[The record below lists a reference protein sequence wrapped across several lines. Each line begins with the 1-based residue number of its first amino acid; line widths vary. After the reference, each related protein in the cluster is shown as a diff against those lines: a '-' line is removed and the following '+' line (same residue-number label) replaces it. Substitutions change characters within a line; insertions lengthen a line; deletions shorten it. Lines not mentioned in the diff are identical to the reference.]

1 MAPPAEQIPAP
12 ATVPA
17 AAEAP
22 VFDRTAPVELAS
34 AVGLE
39 VDQEARQVR
48 VDGGVVDLLP
58 TEYDLLVELLGSG
71 RRTRSRADLVLA
83 LRGESHVTTYVV
95 TEADRHAV
103 ALHIAHLRTKLGD
116 TGSRPRFIETVE
128 GVGYRMVVS

>member
-1 MAPPAEQIPAP
+1 MDTGFRVYKL
-12 ATVPA
+12 ATSNLKPWQPGEHLA
-17 AAEAP
+17 A
-22 VFDRTAPVELAS
+22 
-34 AVGLE
+34 
-39 VDQEARQVR
+39 
-48 VDGGVVDLLP
+48 DLLDAATNVLP
-58 TEYDLLVELLGSG
+58 GRSEDDLLVELLGSG

-116 TGSRPRFIETVE
+116 TGSRQRFIETVE